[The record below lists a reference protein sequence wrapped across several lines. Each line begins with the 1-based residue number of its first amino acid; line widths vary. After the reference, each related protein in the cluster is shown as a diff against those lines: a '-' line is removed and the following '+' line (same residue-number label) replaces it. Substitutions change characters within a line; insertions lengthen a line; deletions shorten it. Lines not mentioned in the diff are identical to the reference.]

1 MHTYIFN
8 TDLGTFEI
16 TNAHPSN
23 HHHRMYELWLGDEKL
38 GEYAT
43 AEEAA
48 LDVAAYNTGYV
59 EWDMLESDALK
70 APETLEGWREVTS
83 SDLEDANDLDLRDI
97 AEDPFIGSEEG

>member
-1 MHTYIFN
+1 MHIYIFN

-48 LDVAAYNTGYV
+48 NDVATFNTGYI
-59 EWDMLESDALK
+59 EWDNLESDTVK
-70 APETLEGWREVTS
+70 APDSIEGWTEVRPNE
-83 SDLEDANDLDLRDI
+83 LEDANDLDIREI
-97 AEDPFIGSEEG
+97 AEDPFLGNVAE